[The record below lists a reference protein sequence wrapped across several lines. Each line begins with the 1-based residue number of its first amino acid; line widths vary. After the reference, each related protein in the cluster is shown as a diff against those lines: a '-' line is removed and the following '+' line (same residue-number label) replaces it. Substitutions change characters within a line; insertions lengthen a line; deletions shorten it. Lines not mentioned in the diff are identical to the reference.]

1 MNTSSLNPNIE
12 RQVGPTWEAI
22 RNDHKERYIWASE
35 RLKKS
40 DNVIDAGCGVGY
52 GSALLAEHAS
62 SVHAI
67 DISGD
72 AIEYANRY
80 WTKPNISHAVE
91 DLSFFKMAKSRRC
104 DVIVAFEVVEHLIE
118 PRLFLIR
125 AFEAL
130 KPGGRIFVSVP
141 NEKVI
146 PHTVSLNPFHL
157 RHYTLVEIK
166 ELLLECGFDVTTVAS
181 QNTKEIA
188 DGDTGQFLILESLRR
203 EKRPAGLDHADIVE
217 HALNSAASFIVAR
230 AMALHKTTKY
240 TRTLKSKLDETNK
253 TLSAGEARSEPQ
265 LKLLQFLEG
274 LQTQSNTSRESL
286 VSDMM
291 RRLKEVETF
300 ERELRDRLMQAEV
313 QHARALADFERSN
326 SQRVEMSS
334 QIEQITL
341 DRELALQTAS
351 DERMTLES
359 EIVALKE
366 QAEVQHARALA
377 DFERSN
383 SQRVAMSSQIEQ
395 ITLDRELALQTAS
408 DERMTLESEI
418 VALKEQ
424 FEKMSALAEQR
435 DGLKNK
441 LHQTLVEL
449 DVAKKQAS
457 SVKEMSN
464 SMAVRLLAFGRDHH
478 LVMEASAELVQKLE
492 TSETE
497 ISRLT
502 RTTEALRNEL
512 QSNSSTSVKA
522 PPTLGNI
529 YKKLRFHRFYLPFLY
544 KAVRNSVRNQSK
556 RFQAK
561 A

>member
-326 SQRVEMSS
+326 SQRV
-334 QIEQITL
+334 
-341 DRELALQTAS
+341 
-351 DERMTLES
+351 
-359 EIVALKE
+359 
-366 QAEVQHARALA
+366 
-377 DFERSN
+377 
-383 SQRVAMSSQIEQ
+383 AMSSQIEQ

>member
-1 MNTSSLNPNIE
+1 
-12 RQVGPTWEAI
+12 
-22 RNDHKERYIWASE
+22 
-35 RLKKS
+35 
-40 DNVIDAGCGVGY
+40 
-52 GSALLAEHAS
+52 
-62 SVHAI
+62 
-67 DISGD
+67 
-72 AIEYANRY
+72 
-80 WTKPNISHAVE
+80 
-91 DLSFFKMAKSRRC
+91 
-104 DVIVAFEVVEHLIE
+104 
-118 PRLFLIR
+118 
-125 AFEAL
+125 
-130 KPGGRIFVSVP
+130 
-141 NEKVI
+141 
-146 PHTVSLNPFHL
+146 
-157 RHYTLVEIK
+157 
-166 ELLLECGFDVTTVAS
+166 
-181 QNTKEIA
+181 
-188 DGDTGQFLILESLRR
+188 
-203 EKRPAGLDHADIVE
+203 
-217 HALNSAASFIVAR
+217 
-230 AMALHKTTKY
+230 
-240 TRTLKSKLDETNK
+240 
-253 TLSAGEARSEPQ
+253 
-265 LKLLQFLEG
+265 
-274 LQTQSNTSRESL
+274 
-286 VSDMM
+286 
-291 RRLKEVETF
+291 
-300 ERELRDRLMQAEV
+300 
-313 QHARALADFERSN
+313 
-326 SQRVEMSS
+326 MSS